1 MSAKT
6 RRHQLNRER
15 GLPRGR
21 RPGIAP
27 GRFLWIKSREI
38 KKTGLPLYN
47 TLRYDYSNIVTE
59 PDIVRQWK
67 MGFPE
72 VPGEGTGT
80 NVLYLF
86 AFLGGLALFLYGMEL
101 MGNGL
106 QQAAGAKLQKILRSL
121 TGLAV
126 MGVALGALVTAI
138 LQSSSATTVMTV
150 GLVNAGLLTLKQAF
164 GVIMGANIGTTV
176 TAQLIAFK
184 LTDYFTL
191 MLFIGLM
198 LQIFSP
204 RKKGRY
210 CGQVLLGFGILML
223 GMKMMGDAVMPLH
236 HYPGFVE
243 FISRFASQPML
254 AVVVGLVMTVVI
266 QSSAATIGI
275 LMAMAGQGLI
285 PLEGA
290 VPVLLGDNIGTCI
303 TAILAAARANITA
316 RKVALSHVLFNLF
329 GCIIFIIFMPLFIK
343 LVLAISPADD
353 IGRQIANA
361 HSAFNVLNTI
371 IFLPLVGPFIKLVEK
386 IMPAKE
392 EVVSLRPLY
401 LDDNMIGTPSIA
413 LVLAEKEVI
422 RLSQQARLNLET
434 ALSALQE
441 YDKEKVEYV
450 LKHEPVVDYLNEQI
464 TEYLTKVSGSQLSPE
479 LSAKHTALMHACT
492 DLERIGDHA
501 QTLAKRARKIRE
513 ENIVFSPAAVE
524 EIANLAKMTLTAC
537 GVAMDSLADNDTK
550 KAQEAW
556 TDCRKVKSYQK
567 ELRKHHIMRL
577 TEGSC
582 NPGSGFMFLELLLNM
597 KRVSDHSKNVAQL
610 VLGIF

>member
-1 MSAKT
+1 M
-6 RRHQLNRER
+6 
-15 GLPRGR
+15 
-21 RPGIAP
+21 
-27 GRFLWIKSREI
+27 
-38 KKTGLPLYN
+38 
-47 TLRYDYSNIVTE
+47 
-59 PDIVRQWK
+59 VRQWK
-67 MGFPE
+67 MGFPV

-501 QTLAKRARKIRE
+501 QTLAKRARKIQE

-537 GVAMDSLADNDTK
+537 GVAMDSLADNDTA